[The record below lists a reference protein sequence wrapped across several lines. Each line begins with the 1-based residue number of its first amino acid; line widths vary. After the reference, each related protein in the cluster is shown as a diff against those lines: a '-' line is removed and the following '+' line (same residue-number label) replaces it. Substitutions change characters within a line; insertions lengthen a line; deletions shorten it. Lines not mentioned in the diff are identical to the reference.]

1 LTQLA
6 PPDSPAEPAGPVAT
20 TAAEKATIAVASQWR
35 LVWRGFKAHRLAM
48 AGLIVT
54 LAIYG
59 IAVFAEFL
67 APYSSGHFVA
77 DYAYAPP
84 QRVHV
89 ISHDA
94 SGDLDIGL
102 YVHDYQRTRDPETL
116 QLHWKV
122 DQSSRIEL
130 AVFARG
136 EPYKLL
142 GVVPTDIHLLGP
154 ADGTS
159 PMYLLG
165 ADQVGHDLASRIIH
179 GTRISMSIG
188 LIGVALAFGL
198 GIVLGGFSGYIG
210 GAVDN
215 VIQRG
220 VEFLMSLPTL
230 PLWLGLSAA
239 IPRDWGPLQR
249 YLAITVLLSMI
260 AWTDLA
266 RVVRGRFLS
275 LREED
280 FVLVANLDGVSRSR
294 IIFRHMLPSFTSHLI
309 AALTLSIPAMIL
321 AETSLSFLGLG
332 LQAPVV
338 SWGVLLQ
345 DAQSIRAVATAPWLL
360 LPGVA
365 VVAAVLALN
374 FLGDGLR
381 DAADPYKH

>member
-159 PMYLLG
+159 SRP
-165 ADQVGHDLASRIIH
+165 AS
-179 GTRISMSIG
+179 S
-188 LIGVALAFGL
+188 
-198 GIVLGGFSGYIG
+198 
-210 GAVDN
+210 
-215 VIQRG
+215 
-220 VEFLMSLPTL
+220 
-230 PLWLGLSAA
+230 
-239 IPRDWGPLQR
+239 
-249 YLAITVLLSMI
+249 
-260 AWTDLA
+260 
-266 RVVRGRFLS
+266 
-275 LREED
+275 
-280 FVLVANLDGVSRSR
+280 
-294 IIFRHMLPSFTSHLI
+294 
-309 AALTLSIPAMIL
+309 
-321 AETSLSFLGLG
+321 
-332 LQAPVV
+332 
-338 SWGVLLQ
+338 
-345 DAQSIRAVATAPWLL
+345 TAPGS
-360 LPGVA
+360 PCRSA
-365 VVAAVLALN
+365 
-374 FLGDGLR
+374 
-381 DAADPYKH
+381 